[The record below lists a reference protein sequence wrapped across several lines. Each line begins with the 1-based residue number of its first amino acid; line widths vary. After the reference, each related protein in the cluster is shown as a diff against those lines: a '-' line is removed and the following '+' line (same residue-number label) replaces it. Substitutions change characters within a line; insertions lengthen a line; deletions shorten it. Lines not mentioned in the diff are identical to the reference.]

1 MITEFA
7 VLHIKENESHHFE
20 NAFKEAQEIIS
31 KMKGYIEHELQK
43 CIEEKNKYILMVR
56 WNTIEDHKEGFRK
69 NEEYNEWKMMLKYSF
84 STTSSPGSLLSNS
97 FTLS

>member
-7 VLHIKENESHHFE
+7 VLYIKENESHLFE
-20 NAFKEAQEIIS
+20 NAFREAQKIIS

-69 NEEYNEWKMMLKYSF
+69 SEEYNEWKMMLHHFYDPFPVVEHYKKI
-84 STTSSPGSLLSNS
+84 N
-97 FTLS
+97 